1 MATHSRTEIAGKTYG
16 EPKYKEA
23 EAGSDLTPGM
33 ILVQTGE
40 NSDGQPIYDAV
51 STVDKLGP
59 QAQFARVPSTPPQQD
74 GTTTDPVDQTISAG
88 TLVEI
93 EVFDSGEAVQNALL
107 ASGSDLA
114 TASDATVTP
123 GDRLGTND
131 DGSLKLTT
139 TGGAAV
145 AVARESVDNSGAA
158 SGEHARL
165 IVEVL

>member
-1 MATHSRTEIAGKTYG
+1 MANSITEIAGRTYG

-33 ILVQTGE
+33 LLVQTGE
-40 NSDGQPIYDAV
+40 NSDGEPIYDAV

-59 QAQFARVPSTPPQQD
+59 QTQFAQVPGSPPYAD
-74 GTTTDPVDQTISAG
+74 GTSTDPIDHTIPSG
-88 TLVEI
+88 TMVEI
-93 EVFDSGEAVQNALL
+93 EVFDSGETVQNALL
-107 ASGSDLA
+107 AAGSDLT
-114 TASDATVTP
+114 TASNATVSP
-123 GDRLGTND
+123 GDRLGSND

-158 SGEHARL
+158 AGEFAR
-165 IVEVL
+165 INVEVL